1 MWGVGRLT
9 PHFCRFTPLGVEY
22 SKKKITFASAK
33 GSNYLRGGPR
43 DHKQKINTI
52 TNMIKRLFSIIM
64 MLCLALPAMAQSGRV
79 VAKVVDM
86 ETKEGIVGA
95 IVELTSKSNP
105 NIRKHNTTGAGGS
118 VTIAPVANGEY
129 TMTIAFIGYSTL
141 TQDVTVSGTTNLEV
155 VELTPGVAIEAVV
168 KEVQAMR
175 TSQNGDTLAYNAAA
189 FKVAADADVEGLLKK
204 MPGITITNGSV
215 EAQGEQ
221 VKKIFV
227 DGKEFFG
234 EDVSTALNS
243 LPAQAVDRV
252 EVFNKLSDNAEF
264 SGMDDGEGYKAINI
278 VTHSNMRQG
287 VFGKVYGGYGY
298 QPDIDGGAPEPSF
311 NNSTIYQ
318 PEVSDVTSHHKFN
331 LGGNVNIFQ
340 GSSRI
345 SVIGL
350 FNNVNQQNFSFE
362 DILGVTGGGGGGMG
376 GGPGRGVGQYMVRPQ
391 SGVARVGSIGVQYS
405 DAWGENDKVKLNGS
419 YFFNDTKT
427 RNNSYLQRWYETPSP
442 DDELEQVGES
452 DAHNYN
458 HRLNARVDW
467 NINKN
472 MSLMSRTNF
481 SFQGNDSYSQQYGE
495 QWGESADKKGL
506 PYEILYNGSSVGS
519 QAFRFSEF
527 LQYRVK
533 LGKPG
538 RTITVD
544 GRYAIRNTPKS
555 MTNSYSNLATIYD
568 PATGSVTPEIRYVSA
583 LAPQGE
589 TDIRANFTYTEP
601 VSKNSQISVQYRF
614 DMEDQDITKTAY
626 VTGSDYNVAGLIP
639 DASLSSMTDSRS
651 MEHRVGPGYRY
662 AKGKNTVVANVFYQH
677 SILDGMVKGEN
688 VKRDFDHV
696 TYFLMG
702 NVAFDQQNS
711 IRVFVSSYTQN
722 PDVRN
727 LQDIYDVSNAQYL
740 SKGNPELKSAYNH
753 RVNFHYI
760 RSNIEKG
767 RTFMWMFSGNITQ
780 DYIGQSISYNPGSI
794 IVGDES
800 YNPMQYSTYE
810 NMNGSSSLRTHLS
823 YGFPISPIKC
833 NLNIMAGY
841 SWTRTPSMIN
851 NVLNITSNMG
861 YNASLSLGSNISE
874 NIDFTLQWNGAYND
888 ATQSLGGKNSRN
900 QYFNHT
906 ASGTL
911 KWVFWKG
918 FTLTAA
924 VNYNQY
930 IGFTNDYNE
939 DYLLCN
945 VYLGKKLFKNQ
956 QAEILVGVNDILNQN
971 TAFART
977 VGSGYTQNSWNST
990 IGRYFTVQFNYN
1002 LRHFGK
1008 KGSKKIEDYEGMGG
1022 RPGGMHFGG
1031 GRPPMMHHR

>member
-1 MWGVGRLT
+1 
-9 PHFCRFTPLGVEY
+9 
-22 SKKKITFASAK
+22 
-33 GSNYLRGGPR
+33 
-43 DHKQKINTI
+43 
-52 TNMIKRLFSIIM
+52 
-64 MLCLALPAMAQSGRV
+64 MLLIATVPVVAQSGK
-79 VAKVVDM
+79 VAARIVDG
-86 ETKEGIVGA
+86 ETKEGIIGA
-95 IVELTSKSNP
+95 IMEVRKANSQAAGRHSVSGAEGKVTVTGLTP
-105 NIRKHNTTGAGGS
+105 GD
-118 VTIAPVANGEY
+118 Y
-129 TMTIAFIGYSTL
+129 TATIAFIGYATQEIKVTL
-141 TQDVTVSGTTNLEV
+141 TQNADLGV
-155 VELTPGVAIEAVV
+155 VELMPEAVAIEAVV
-168 KEVQAMR
+168 KEVQALR
-175 TSQNGDTLAYNAAA
+175 TSQNGDTVAYNAAA

-204 MPGITITNGSV
+204 MPGITISNGQV

-264 SGMDDGEGYKAINI
+264 SGMDDGEGFKAINI

-287 VFGKVYGGYGY
+287 VFGKLYGGYGY
-298 QPDIDGGAPEPSF
+298 QPDIDGSPADLDFQNTGVYTS
-311 NNSTIYQ
+311 Q
-318 PEVSDVTSHHKFN
+318 VSDVTSHHKFN

-340 GSSRI
+340 GSSRV

-362 DILGVTGGGGGGMG
+362 DILGVTGGGGGHGGGMG
-376 GGPGRGVGQYMVRPQ
+376 GGMGRGVGQYMVRPQ

-405 DAWGENDKVKLNGS
+405 DSWGEGDKVKLNGS

-427 RNNSYLQRWYETPSP
+427 RDKSYIQRWYEAPSP
-442 DDELEQVGES
+442 DDELIQEGES
-452 DAHNYN
+452 ETHNYN
-458 HRLNARVDW
+458 HRLNVRLDW
-467 NINKN
+467 SINKN

-481 SFQGNDSYSQQYGE
+481 SFQSNDPYSQQYGE

-506 PYEILYNGSSVGS
+506 PYEMIFNGTDASSFSRGL
-519 QAFRFSEF
+519 RFSEF

-533 LGKPG
+533 LGKDG

-544 GRYAIRNTPKS
+544 GRYSIRNTPKS
-555 MTNSYSNLATIYD
+555 VTNSYSNLATIYD
-568 PATGSVTPEIRYVSA
+568 AALGTATPDIRYVSA

-589 TDIRANFTYTEP
+589 TDISANVTYTEP
-601 VSKNSQISVQYRF
+601 VAKNAQVSMQYRF
-614 DMEDQDITKTAY
+614 DMENQDITKTAY
-626 VTGSDYNVAGLIP
+626 ITGADYDITGLTP
-639 DASLSSMTDSRS
+639 DASLSSFTDSRS
-651 MEHRVGPGYRY
+651 MEHRVGPGFRY
-662 AKGKNTVVANVFYQH
+662 AKNRNTFIANVYYQH
-677 SILDGMVKGEN
+677 STLDGLVKGEN
-688 VKRDFDHV
+688 IKRNYDHV

-702 NVAFDQQNS
+702 NVAFNPENS
-711 IRVFVSSYTQN
+711 IRIFVNSYTHN

-740 SKGNPELKSAYNH
+740 SKGNPMLKSSYNH
-753 RVNFHYI
+753 RVNFHYV

-780 DYIGQSISYNPGSI
+780 DYIGQKIYYNPETITIDGQ
-794 IVGDES
+794 E
-800 YNPMQYSTYE
+800 YNPLQYSTYD
-810 NMNGSSSLRTHLS
+810 NMNGSSSLRTHVS

-833 NLNIMAGY
+833 NLNLMAGY

-851 NVLNITSNMG
+851 DQLNITSTMG
-861 YNASLSLGSNISE
+861 YDAMVSLGSNISE
-874 NIDFTLQWNGAYND
+874 NIDFTIQWNGAYND
-888 ATQSLGGKNSRN
+888 AKQSLAGKNN

-930 IGFTNDYNE
+930 IGFTNNYNE
-939 DYLLCN
+939 DYLICN

-956 QAEILVGVNDILNQN
+956 AEILIGVNDLLNEN
-971 TAFART
+971 AAFART
-977 VGSGYTQNSWNST
+977 VGSGYTQNAWNSVV
-990 IGRYFTVQFNYN
+990 GRYYTVQFNYN
-1002 LRHFGK
+1002 LRYFGK
-1008 KGSKKIEDYEGMGG
+1008 KGSKDAADYGMDVKPGMGM
-1022 RPGGMHFGG
+1022 PGGFPG
-1031 GRPPMMHHR
+1031 GRPPMPPR

>member
-1 MWGVGRLT
+1 M
-9 PHFCRFTPLGVEY
+9 
-22 SKKKITFASAK
+22 
-33 GSNYLRGGPR
+33 
-43 DHKQKINTI
+43 
-52 TNMIKRLFSIIM
+52 KRLIAFIAFV
-64 MLCLALPAMAQSGRV
+64 LLAIPAMAQSG
-79 VAKVVDM
+79 KVTARIVDAD
-86 ETKEGIVGA
+86 TKEGIIGA
-95 IVELTSKSNP
+95 IMEV
-105 NIRKHNTTGAGGS
+105 RKEGSQAAGRHSVSGAEGK
-118 VTIAPVANGEY
+118 
-129 TMTIAFIGYSTL
+129 
-141 TQDVTVSGTTNLEV
+141 VTVSGLAAGDYTVTITFIGYATQTQNIKLAPSADLGV
-155 VELTPGVAIEAVV
+155 VELMPEAVAIDAVV
-168 KEVQAMR
+168 KEVQALR
-175 TSQNGDTLAYNAAA
+175 TSQNGDTVAYNAAA

-204 MPGITITNGSV
+204 MPGITISNGQV

-264 SGMDDGEGYKAINI
+264 SGMDDGEGFKAINI
-278 VTHSNMRQG
+278 VTHANMRQG

-298 QPDIDGGAPEPSF
+298 QPDIDGGSPEPTFS
-311 NNSTIYQ
+311 NSDVYKSEIN
-318 PEVSDVTSHHKFN
+318 DVTSHHKFN

-362 DILGVTGGGGGGMG
+362 DILGVTGGGSGPGGGMG
-376 GGPGRGVGQYMVRPQ
+376 GGMGMGRGVGQYMVRPQ

-405 DAWGENDKVKLNGS
+405 DTWGEGDKVKLNGS

-427 RNNSYLQRWYETPSP
+427 RDKNYLQRWYEYPSP

-452 DAHNYN
+452 ESHNYN
-458 HRLNARVDW
+458 HRLNLRLDW
-467 NINKN
+467 TINKN

-481 SFQGNDSYSQQYGE
+481 SFQGNDPYKQQYGE
-495 QWGESADKKGL
+495 QWGESAEKKDI
-506 PYEILYNGSSVGS
+506 PYEMLYNGTDASSYSRGL
-519 QAFRFSEF
+519 RFSEF

-533 LGKPG
+533 LGKDG

-544 GRYAIRNTPKS
+544 GRYSIRNTPKS
-555 MTNSYSNLATIYD
+555 VTNSYSNLATIYD
-568 PATGSVTPEIRYVSA
+568 AATGTATPDIRYVSA

-589 TDIRANFTYTEP
+589 TDISANVTYTEP
-601 VSKNSQISVQYRF
+601 VAKHAQVSMQYRF
-614 DMEDQDITKTAY
+614 DFENQDISKTAY
-626 VTGSDYNVAGLIP
+626 ITGSNYDITGLTP
-639 DASLSSMTDSRS
+639 DASLSSYTDSRS
-651 MEHRVGPGYRY
+651 IEHRVGPGFRY
-662 AKGKNTVVANVFYQH
+662 AKNRNTFIANIYYQH
-677 SILDGMVKGEN
+677 STLDGLVKGEN
-688 VKRDFDHV
+688 IKRDYDHL

-702 NVAFDQQNS
+702 NVAFNPQNS
-711 IRVFVSSYTQN
+711 IRVFVNSYTHN

-740 SKGNPELKSAYNH
+740 SKGNPNLKSSYNH

-780 DYIGQSISYNPGSI
+780 DYIGQSIVYNPETITIDGQ
-794 IVGDES
+794 E

-833 NLNIMAGY
+833 NLNVMVGY
-841 SWTRTPSMIN
+841 SWTRTPSKIN
-851 NVLNITSNMG
+851 NELNITSNMG
-861 YNASLSLGSNISE
+861 YDAMVSLGSNISE
-874 NIDFTLQWNGAYND
+874 NIDFTVQWNGAYND
-888 ATQSLGGKNSRN
+888 AKQSLAGKNDKN

-939 DYLLCN
+939 DYLICN

-956 QAEILVGVNDILNQN
+956 AEILIGVNDLLNEN
-971 TAFART
+971 AAFART
-977 VGSGYTQNSWNST
+977 VGSGYTQNAWNSVV
-990 IGRYFTVQFNYN
+990 GRYYTIQFNYN
-1002 LRHFGK
+1002 LRYFGK
-1008 KGSKKIEDYEGMGG
+1008 KGSKNAADYGMDVKPGAG
-1022 RPGGMHFGG
+1022 MPGGFPG
-1031 GRPPMMHHR
+1031 GRPPMMPR